1 MLLNGFAGHL
11 LLLLQDILITSNI
24 TSKQLIHIYI
34 ICRVFVK
41 CNIRIY
47 EYLSSTMHVFRR
59 YTELSPHLS
68 SLRVFLAR
76 EKFQEQTS
84 IHSHFREIML
94 SILNYKTIP
103 VLARRKNYLRR
114 EKRTRMVGARQNI
127 TTKAP
132 TTGGA

>member
-1 MLLNGFAGHL
+1 
-11 LLLLQDILITSNI
+11 
-24 TSKQLIHIYI
+24 
-34 ICRVFVK
+34 
-41 CNIRIY
+41 
-47 EYLSSTMHVFRR
+47 
-59 YTELSPHLS
+59 
-68 SLRVFLAR
+68 
-76 EKFQEQTS
+76 
-84 IHSHFREIML
+84 ML